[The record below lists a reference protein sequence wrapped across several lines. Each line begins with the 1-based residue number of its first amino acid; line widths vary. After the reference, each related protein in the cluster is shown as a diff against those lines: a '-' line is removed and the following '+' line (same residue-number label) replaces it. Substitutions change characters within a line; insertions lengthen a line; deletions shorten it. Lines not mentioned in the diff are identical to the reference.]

1 MEENV
6 CFQTFILLLLFFFLE
21 MKVYKQKVK
30 VNKLNRSHEQ
40 KI

>member
-6 CFQTFILLLLFFFLE
+6 CFQTFILLLFFFLE